1 MRNMRK
7 IEPLRSL
14 DATVRIPGSK
24 SFTQR
29 ALVIA
34 SLAEGESLL
43 QNTLLSEDSTY
54 LMEALK
60 DLGAEIRIEGKD
72 VHVTGTGGR
81 LKNPGKSIYLGN
93 NGTAMRFL
101 TSLVSLGE
109 GEYTLTGTER
119 LCQRPIGALVEA
131 LRSLGVEARS
141 KGGDGFP
148 PVVVKAGGLPGGPVV
163 FKDIVSSQF
172 VSSLLICSPYAREET
187 IVELEGSVRS
197 YPYLEMTKEVM
208 EAFGVPVHQ
217 ERPNRF
223 LVSGREQYRSREY
236 RIEGDAS
243 SASYFFLAAAI
254 CRGRIRV
261 ENLNPRTRQGD
272 IGILAVLEALGC
284 RVIRGDNWVE
294 VRGGDLNRGEYTFD
308 LGNMPDMVPTLAV
321 LSARRLGRT
330 LIRNVS
336 HLRLKESDRLKA
348 LATELRKMGIQ
359 AREIEDGLA
368 IEGGPARGAAI
379 ETYEDHRIA
388 MSFAILGLAVP
399 GISIQN
405 PQCVGKSF
413 PDFWEKLGGLYR

>member
-1 MRNMRK
+1 MRE
-7 IEPLRSL
+7 IETLRTL

-43 QNTLLSEDSTY
+43 QNPLLSEDSTY

-60 DLGAEIRIEGKD
+60 DLGAGIRIEGKD
-72 VHVTGTGGR
+72 VRVTGTGGQ
-81 LKNPGKSIYLGN
+81 LKNPGKIIYLGN

-109 GEYTLTGTER
+109 GEYTLVGTER

-131 LRSLGVEARS
+131 LRSLGVEARTR
-141 KGGDGFP
+141 GEDGFP
-148 PVVVKAGGLPGGPVV
+148 PVVVNAGGLPGGTVV

-187 IVELEGSVRS
+187 VIDLEGSVRS

-217 ERPNRF
+217 DRPDRFRISERER
-223 LVSGREQYRSREY
+223 YRSREY
-236 RIEGDAS
+236 RVEGDAS

-254 CRGRIRV
+254 CRGRVRV
-261 ENLNPRTRQGD
+261 ENLNPGTRQGD
-272 IGILAVLEALGC
+272 IGFLDVLEKLGC

-294 VRGGDLNRGEYTFD
+294 VLGGDLNRGEYTFD
-308 LGNMPDMVPTLAV
+308 LGNLPDMVPTLAV

-348 LATELRKMGIQ
+348 LATELRKTGIQ

-368 IEGGPARGAAI
+368 IEGGPAKGAAI
-379 ETYEDHRIA
+379 ETYEDHRLA

-405 PQCVGKSF
+405 PDCVGKSF

>member
-1 MRNMRK
+1 MLRK
-7 IEPLRSL
+7 IETLRTL
-14 DATVRIPGSK
+14 DANVRIPGSK

-43 QNTLLSEDSTY
+43 QNPLLSEDSTY

-60 DLGAEIRIEGKD
+60 DLGAGIRIEGKD
-72 VHVTGTGGR
+72 VRVTGTGGQ
-81 LKNPGKSIYLGN
+81 LKNPGKIIYLGN

-141 KGGDGFP
+141 RGGNGFP

-187 IVELEGSVRS
+187 VIDLEGSVRS

-208 EAFGVPVHQ
+208 EEFGVPVYQ
-217 ERPNRF
+217 DRPNRF
-223 LVSGREQYRSREY
+223 RISGRERYRSREY
-236 RIEGDAS
+236 RVEGDAS

-254 CRGRIRV
+254 CRGRVRV
-261 ENLNPRTRQGD
+261 ENLNPQTRQGD
-272 IGILAVLEALGC
+272 MGFLTILEKIGC
-284 RVIRGDNWVE
+284 RVIRGENWVE
-294 VRGGDLNRGEYTFD
+294 VSGGDLNRGEYVFD
-308 LGNMPDMVPTLAV
+308 LGNMPDMVPGLAV
-321 LSARRLGRT
+321 LAARRFGRT
-330 LIRNVS
+330 LIRNVG
-336 HLRLKESDRLKA
+336 HLRFKESDRLKA
-348 LATELRKMGIQ
+348 LAAELRKIGIP
-359 AREIEDGLA
+359 ARETEDGLE
-368 IEGGPARGAAI
+368 IEGGPAKGAEI

-399 GISIQN
+399 GIAIQN
-405 PQCVGKSF
+405 PDCVGKSF

>member
-1 MRNMRK
+1 MRE
-7 IEPLRSL
+7 IETLKSL

-43 QNTLLSEDSTY
+43 QNPLLSEDSTY

-72 VHVTGTGGR
+72 IQVTGTGGR
-81 LKNPGKSIYLGN
+81 LKNPGKSIFLGN

-131 LRSLGVEARS
+131 LRSLGVGARS

-148 PVVVKAGGLPGGPVV
+148 PVVVNAGGLPGGLVV

-217 ERPNRF
+217 DQPNRF
-223 LVSGREQYRSREY
+223 WVSGKERYRSREY
-236 RIEGDAS
+236 RVEGDAS

-254 CRGRIRV
+254 CRGRVRV
-261 ENLNPRTRQGD
+261 ENLNPGTRQGD
-272 IGILAVLEALGC
+272 IGFLDVLEKLGC

-294 VRGGDLNRGEYTFD
+294 VLGGDLNRGEYAFD
-308 LGNMPDMVPTLAV
+308 LGNMPDMVPGLAV
-321 LSARRLGRT
+321 LATRRFGRT
-330 LIRNVS
+330 LIRNVG
-336 HLRLKESDRLKA
+336 HLRFKESDRLKA
-348 LATELRKMGIQ
+348 LAMEFRKLGIHAQ
-359 AREIEDGLA
+359 ETEDGLA
-368 IEGGPARGAAI
+368 IEGGPAKGAAI

-405 PQCVGKSF
+405 PDCVGKSF

>member
-1 MRNMRK
+1 MRE
-7 IEPLRSL
+7 IEALKSL

-43 QNTLLSEDSTY
+43 QNPLLSEDSTY

-60 DLGAEIRIEGKD
+60 DLGAEIRIDGKD
-72 VHVTGTGGR
+72 LHVTGSGGR

-131 LRSLGVEARS
+131 LRYLGVEARTR
-141 KGGDGFP
+141 GEDGFP
-148 PVVVKAGGLPGGPVV
+148 PVVVNAGGLPGGSIV

-172 VSSLLICSPYAREET
+172 VSSLMICAPYAGKET
-187 IVELEGSVRS
+187 TIDLEGAIRS
-197 YPYLEMTKEVM
+197 HPYLEMTKEVM

-217 ERPNRF
+217 DRPNRF
-223 LVSGREQYRSREY
+223 RISGKERYQSREY
-236 RIEGDAS
+236 RVEGDAS

-254 CRGRIRV
+254 CRGRVRV
-261 ENLNPRTRQGD
+261 ENLNPGTRQGD
-272 IGILAVLEALGC
+272 IGFLGVLEKLGC

-294 VRGGDLNRGEYTFD
+294 VLGGDLNRGEYAFD

-336 HLRLKESDRLKA
+336 HLRVKESDRLKA
-348 LATELRKMGIQ
+348 LATELRKTGIP

-368 IEGGPARGAAI
+368 IEGGPARGVEI

-405 PQCVGKSF
+405 PGCVGKSF